1 MNYKCT
7 AVNKI
12 KDISNEYSL
21 LKIEFDGGLLSSYMI
36 ANYTQTL
43 DFINKDVEVTFR
55 QDLFEG
61 KLEQFVNNI
70 VVIATVN
77 TLDKTDNFK
86 LFSDKKDSLSN
97 VCFADLQPGQVV
109 NNAILYCTEHIYEDS
124 AKAYWANL
132 TVLDSCYRVRH
143 LRLFSPKNR
152 EANFSG
158 SYIKCDIRVTPYG
171 LTTEDI
177 YPQDQMPHVNP
188 EVTIAKEYVLRVVAD
203 DEKLQEYINSL
214 HLLDILEQTVYK
226 EKGYALV
233 CLARELYVMFELSN
247 LTNTFNLVDLKRAI
261 VASYGHYAYPSFECS
276 NTVTSAL
283 ALIKSPLRQEA
294 NLYRILDAEKNKE
307 TPERKIYLQIKEF
320 VKTLTS
326 IVKEEEVK

>member
-7 AVNKI
+7 AVNKV
-12 KDISNEYSL
+12 KDISTEYSL

-43 DFINKDVEVTFR
+43 EFVNKDVDVTFR

-61 KLEQFVNNI
+61 KLEQFVSNI

-77 TLDKTDNFK
+77 TLDKTENFK
-86 LFSDKKDSLSN
+86 LYSDEKDSLSN
-97 VCFADLQPGQVV
+97 VCFSDLQQGQTVR
-109 NNAILYCTEHIYEDS
+109 NAILYCTEHVYEDS
-124 AKAYWANL
+124 AKAHWANL

-143 LRLFSPKNR
+143 LRLFSPKTR
-152 EANFSG
+152 DANFSG
-158 SYIKCDIRVTPYG
+158 SYIRCDIRVTPYG
-171 LTTEDI
+171 LTAEDI
-177 YPQDQMPHVNP
+177 YPQDQMPHINP
-188 EVTIAKEYVLRVVAD
+188 EVSLAKEYILNVTAD
-203 DEKLQEYINSL
+203 DGKLLEYINSI
-214 HLLDILEQTVYK
+214 HLLDVLEQTTFK

-261 VASYGHYAYPSFECS
+261 VASYGHYAYPSFKCS
-276 NTVTSAL
+276 NTVTAAL
-283 ALIKSPLRQEA
+283 ALMKSPLRQESV
-294 NLYRILDAEKNKE
+294 LYSILDSEKDNE